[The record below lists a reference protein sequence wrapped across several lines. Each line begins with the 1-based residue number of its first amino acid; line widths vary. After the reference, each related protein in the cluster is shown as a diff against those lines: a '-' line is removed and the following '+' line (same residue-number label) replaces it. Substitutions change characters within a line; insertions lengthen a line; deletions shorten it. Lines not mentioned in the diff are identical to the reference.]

1 MLARKLMASTIRFT
15 LAWFALTA
23 VALTGPGLG
32 RAQTN
37 DGDLLLILDASG
49 SMWGQIEGEPKISI
63 ARRVLKDLAS
73 KIPAGTDVGLIAY
86 GHRREGDCDDIETVL
101 PIGPVDPAVIAKR
114 IDALNA
120 KGKTPITK
128 ALQQAIDTLKA
139 RDTASTVVLVSDGI
153 ETCGGDPCATVRAAK
168 EAGVRLV
175 LHVVGFDVGD
185 VDVSQL
191 ECTAQAGGGL
201 YFDAKNAEDLA
212 AALDQALESPAP
224 DETAASLSVAATE
237 AGNRIDAIVTVTR
250 AGEDKATAS
259 GRTYTGPATN
269 PRMFPLAPGTYEVSV
284 THLGIK
290 GDAKQRF
297 EGVEVREG
305 ELTEITADYSA
316 GKISIKA
323 TRNGELED
331 CTVAVYRAGTK
342 EQIVGGRTYTSDS
355 SNPKV
360 LDLSPGTYDVAVA
373 STQLRGTPPQRFDR
387 LEVRAGE
394 TTSRE
399 VDFSGGELAVEIT
412 RNGELADAMV
422 TVFRP
427 GFSKQVTGGR
437 TYESPNSNPRVFEL
451 IAGTYDVRATI
462 LKVGGSPSIEF
473 KDVEVLPGKRAER
486 AHDFATG
493 DLRVVTTHD
502 GKGWDATVNVR
513 PNNDAASGATG
524 RTYGKP
530 KEFTLVPGLYEIVV
544 RPLALEGGE
553 AQTFQATIKKAE
565 VAEVVVEFP

>member
-1 MLARKLMASTIRFT
+1 MASLIRSS
-15 LAWFALTA
+15 LAWLALTA
-23 VALTGPGLG
+23 VVLTAPGLG
-32 RAQTN
+32 RAQTA

-49 SMWGQIEGEPKISI
+49 SMWGQIGGEAKISI

-86 GHRREGDCDDIETVL
+86 GHRREGDCDDIETIV
-101 PIGPVDPAVIAKR
+101 PIGPLDAAAIATR

-128 ALQQAIDTLKA
+128 ALQQAIDTLKV
-139 RDTASTVVLVSDGI
+139 RDSASTVVLVSDGI

-168 EAGVRLV
+168 KAGVRLV

-212 AALDQALESPAP
+212 GALDQALESPAP
-224 DETAASLSVAATE
+224 DEPAASLSVGATE
-237 AGNRIDAIVTVTR
+237 AGERIDAIVTVTR
-250 AGEDKATAS
+250 TGEDDVTAS
-259 GRTYTGPATN
+259 GRTYTGAETN
-269 PRMFPLAPGTYEVSV
+269 PRVFPLAPGTYEVVV

-290 GDAKQRF
+290 GDAKQNF

-305 ELTEITADYSA
+305 ELTEITADYAA
-316 GKISIKA
+316 GKLSIKA

-331 CTVAVYRAGTK
+331 CTVTAYRAGTK
-342 EQIVGGRTYTSDS
+342 EQVAAGRTYTSDS

-360 LDLSPGTYDVAVA
+360 LDVSPGTYDVVVV
-373 STQLRGTPPQRFDR
+373 STSLRGAPQQR
-387 LEVRAGE
+387 LDGLDVRAGE
-394 TTSRE
+394 TTARE
-399 VDFSGGELAVEIT
+399 VDFSGGELAVRIT
-412 RNGELADAMV
+412 RNGELADAAV
-422 TVFRP
+422 TVSRS
-427 GFSKQVTGGR
+427 GTAEHVAGGR
-437 TYESPNSNPRVFEL
+437 TYEKATSNPRVFEVL
-451 IAGTYDVRATI
+451 AGTYDVVAKI
-462 LKVGGSPSIEF
+462 LRVGGNPSVEF
-473 KDVEVLPGKRAER
+473 KAVEVSPGTRVDR

-502 GKGWDATVNVR
+502 GKGWDATVNVHPKDDTR
-513 PNNDAASGATG
+513 SGAHG

-530 KEFTLVPGLYEIVV
+530 KEFTLVPGEYEIVV

-553 AQTFQATIKKAE
+553 AQTVDATITQAE
-565 VAEVVVEFP
+565 MAEIVVDFP